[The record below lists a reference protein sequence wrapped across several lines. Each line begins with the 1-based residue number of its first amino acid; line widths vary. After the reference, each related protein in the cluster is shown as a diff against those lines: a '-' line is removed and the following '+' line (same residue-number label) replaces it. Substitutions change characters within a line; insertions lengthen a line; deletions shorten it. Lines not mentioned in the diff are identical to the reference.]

1 MHSALFYFFK
11 IRKKSFK
18 RFSKWVDFIE
28 KMMYDTQS
36 EFEISAK
43 EPKICLKGEIG
54 MFVKGDDTH
63 FTA

>member
-1 MHSALFYFFK
+1 
-11 IRKKSFK
+11 
-18 RFSKWVDFIE
+18 
-28 KMMYDTQS
+28 MMYDTQS

>member
-1 MHSALFYFFK
+1 MHRLFFISLRFG
-11 IRKKSFK
+11 KKSFK